1 MLSTIKIRILIE
13 EPGTELMPQNVLY
26 CTLECLRG
34 NKSLIDSFLQV
45 PVIRSCR
52 EIHIISGIDSCS
64 SLLHR
69 GFKSRNLIDRGI
81 VAHNHSVEAYII
93 TKNILEYV

>member
-13 EPGTELMPQNVLY
+13 EPGTELMPQDVLY
-26 CTLECLRG
+26 STLECLRG
-34 NKSLIDSFLQV
+34 NKSLIDSFLQILI
-45 PVIRSCR
+45 IRSGR
-52 EIHIISGIDSCS
+52 EIHIISCIDSRS

-93 TKNILEYV
+93 TENILEDV